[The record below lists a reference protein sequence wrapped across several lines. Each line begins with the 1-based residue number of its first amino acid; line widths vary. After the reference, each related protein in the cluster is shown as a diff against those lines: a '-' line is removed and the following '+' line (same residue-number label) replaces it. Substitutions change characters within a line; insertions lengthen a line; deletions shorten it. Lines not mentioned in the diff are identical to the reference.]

1 MTLQMD
7 IVSLISVI
15 CETSFTNYIL
25 YNVNHKACTVCCYC
39 HNNGDTYKNFDFTK
53 YNVFISEACA
63 KFAVIWDNRK

>member
-7 IVSLISVI
+7 IVSLITVI
-15 CETSFTNYIL
+15 CKTNFTNYI
-25 YNVNHKACTVCCYC
+25 HTVCCYC
-39 HNNGDTYKNFDFTK
+39 HNNGGTYRNFDFTK